1 MWAVACLV
9 ITYTQE
15 FTGGL
20 EKNRKEDL
28 QVQNVRYR
36 VASHA
41 CSYEN
46 AKDTSGMAEMMAQGC
61 RAQPGDAM
69 DSRGPFWGSSQSLCR
84 ALEYYCSPSA
94 RSLVPIWIKQV
105 HQSHCFGWLVLLP
118 KGIKMFQQSHAPFL
132 TLYSSF
138 HRTRMCVEKR
148 KLQQEKKKTISHP
161 SCHHL

>member
-1 MWAVACLV
+1 M
-9 ITYTQE
+9 
-15 FTGGL
+15 
-20 EKNRKEDL
+20 
-28 QVQNVRYR
+28 QVQNLRYR

-41 CSYEN
+41 RSYEN

-69 DSRGPFWGSSQSLCR
+69 DSHGPFWGSSQSLCR
-84 ALEYYCSPSA
+84 ALEHYCSPSA

-132 TLYSSF
+132 TLILFFSQDKDV
-138 HRTRMCVEKR
+138 CGEEKTSVR
-148 KLQQEKKKTISHP
+148 EKKQSPTHP
-161 SCHHL
+161 AITYKASVSTQTKGKS